1 MISDILIFYVIL
13 LQNNL
18 FSRVIHIY
26 FLFYIYIIT
35 VLYFYYLL
43 HWDLHITL
51 CLHYYYTVLFITLSI
66 FYDITITHTLLHYY
80 DTIQYL
86 LHYYISYII
95 IHFLHSLILF
105 FCYLVH
111 LDLGNSHLLCL
122 CHQNQGFCRYL
133 CPGYLCP
140 GIHHLVLATGKLS
153 LLLDHHH
160 SCFAYCRCYL
170 VVFGYG

>member
-1 MISDILIFYVIL
+1 MFTL
-13 LQNNL
+13 LL
-18 FSRVIHIY
+18 YCTIY
-26 FLFYIYIIT
+26 YI
-35 VLYFYYLL
+35 
-43 HWDLHITL
+43 
-51 CLHYYYTVLFITLSI
+51 ITLSI

-170 VVFGYG
+170 VVFGYGWWSRRYIYTTYYTFIWIGLSTLFLEWLAIILTYLP